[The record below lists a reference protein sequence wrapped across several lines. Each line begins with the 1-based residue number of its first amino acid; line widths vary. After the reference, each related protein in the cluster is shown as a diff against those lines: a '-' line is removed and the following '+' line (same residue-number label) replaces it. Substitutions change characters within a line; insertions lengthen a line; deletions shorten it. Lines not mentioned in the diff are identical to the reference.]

1 MSNYLAIAATTATVC
16 QTLSEAFADV
26 RPELVGAEVR
36 AGRPEANATQ
46 QFFGVNVY
54 LFQVVPNAAM
64 RNNDLPTRLPN
75 GTLVERPQAAID
87 LNYLLTFYGDE
98 GRLEPQ
104 RLLGASISA
113 LHATPVLTRERIER
127 AISAS
132 SAYRSFLTASDLP
145 SQVEAIRLTPI
156 TLSLEELSKLWTVFF
171 QVAHALSIAY
181 TASVVLIDAD
191 MRPQPAMPVRTM
203 AGRMTT
209 HSRPAASAVANA
221 TDASKPILAGQPI
234 RIEGAGLAA
243 ATTDVLLG
251 GVPLDV
257 TSFDPS
263 GAWIECSL
271 GGEELRSGPSTLVVR
286 VAGSD
291 ANAAVLDSPPIEVIV
306 HPTITRLRITPH
318 HERDGDTSVL
328 HVSVDPPVGQYQSVV
343 VQMNGTGP
351 LSGQST
357 EIASTDRTSD
367 SASIAVPLVDVPAG
381 TWLVRIVVSGAASLL
396 HPRAN
401 HIDGPPDGPKVRVP

>member
-1 MSNYLAIAATTATVC
+1 MSNYLAIAATTAAFC
-16 QTLSEAFADV
+16 QTLSEAFIDA

-54 LFQVVPNAAM
+54 LFQVVQNAAM
-64 RNNDLPTRLPN
+64 RNNDLPTRLSN

-113 LHATPVLTRERIER
+113 LHATPVLTRDRIER

-145 SQVEAIRLTPI
+145 SQVESIRLTPI

-191 MRPQPAMPVRTM
+191 VRPQAAMPVRQTVGRITTGPRPIVVAVTDAADRQLPIV
-203 AGRMTT
+203 AGR
-209 HSRPAASAVANA
+209 
-221 TDASKPILAGQPI
+221 PI
-234 RIEGAGLAA
+234 RIEGTGLVSA
-243 ATTDVLLG
+243 ATDIVLG
-251 GVPLDV
+251 NVPFAA
-257 TSFDPS
+257 TSSDPH
-263 GAWIECSL
+263 GAWIECVL
-271 GGEELRSGPSTLVVR
+271 DGTDLRSGPSTLVVR
-286 VAGSD
+286 VDGADPTSGAISSAPFD
-291 ANAAVLDSPPIEVIV
+291 LVVRPTIKRVRVTPSHGNNGEAAVAHIV
-306 HPTITRLRITPH
+306 
-318 HERDGDTSVL
+318 
-328 HVSVDPPVGQYQSVV
+328 VDPPVGQRQSVV
-343 VQMNGTGP
+343 VRLNGTGD

-357 EIASTDRTSD
+357 EITLTDRPAD
-367 SASIAVPLVDVPAG
+367 SASIAVDLDGVAPG
-381 TWLVRIVVSGAASLL
+381 SWLVRIEVNGAESLL
-396 HPRAN
+396 HGRAN
-401 HIDGPPDGPKVRVP
+401 TRDGAFDGPKVHVP

>member
-1 MSNYLAIAATTATVC
+1 MSNYLAIAATTATLC
-16 QTLSEAFADV
+16 QMLSEAFADA

-54 LFQVVPNAAM
+54 LFQVVPNAAF
-64 RNNDLPTRLPN
+64 RNTDLPTRLPD
-75 GTLVERPQAAID
+75 GRLVERPQAAVD

-113 LHATPVLTRERIER
+113 LHATPVMTRDLIER

-132 SAYRSFLTASDLP
+132 SVYRSFLTSSDLA

-171 QVAHALSIAY
+171 QVAHALSIAF

-191 MRPQPAMPVRTM
+191 MRPQPAMPVRHM

-209 HSRPAASAVANA
+209 RSRPAVTAVS
-221 TDASKPILAGQPI
+221 DAAKPAAPIVAGKPI
-234 RIEGAGLAA
+234 RIEGSGLDGS
-243 ATTDVLLG
+243 ATVVLG

-257 TSFDPS
+257 MSADPK
-263 GAWIECSL
+263 GTWIKCALDGS
-271 GGEELRSGPSTLVVR
+271 ELRAGPSTLVVR

-291 ANAAVLDSPPIEVIV
+291 LTAATLDSPPVEVV
-306 HPTITRLRITPH
+306 VRPSITRLRITA
-318 HERDGDTSVL
+318 DNGGNGDSSIL
-328 HVSVDPPVGQYQSVV
+328 HVSVDPPVGQYQPVV
-343 VQMNGTGP
+343 VQMNGIGDN
-351 LSGQST
+351 SGQST
-357 EIASTDRTSD
+357 EFTSTDRSTDAS
-367 SASIAVPLVDVPAG
+367 SIAVPLGDLPAG
-381 TWLVRIVVSGAASLL
+381 SWFVRIAVSDAQSLL

-401 HIDGPPDGPKVRVP
+401 HPDGPPDGPKVRVP

>member
-1 MSNYLAIAATTATVC
+1 MSNYLAIAATTATLC
-16 QTLSEAFADV
+16 QMLSEAFADA

-54 LFQVVPNAAM
+54 LFQVVPNAAL
-64 RNNDLPTRLPN
+64 RNTDLPTRLPD
-75 GTLVERPQAAID
+75 GRLVDRPQAAID

-113 LHATPVLTRERIER
+113 LHATPVMTRDRIER

-132 SAYRSFLTASDLP
+132 SVYRSFLTSSDLA
-145 SQVEAIRLTPI
+145 SQVEAIRMTPI

-191 MRPQPAMPVRTM
+191 VRPQPAMPVRQM
-203 AGRMTT
+203 ASRMTT
-209 HSRPAASAVANA
+209 RSRPTVTAVLDAADPAMPIVAG
-221 TDASKPILAGQPI
+221 KPI
-234 RIEGAGLAA
+234 RIEGTGLDGS
-243 ATTDVLLG
+243 TSVVLG
-251 GVPLDV
+251 GVPLDI
-257 TSFDPS
+257 TAIGPQ
-263 GAWIECSL
+263 GTWIECAL
-271 GGEELRSGPSTLVVR
+271 DGTGLRAGPSTLVVQS
-286 VAGSD
+286 VGNDPTSASLD
-291 ANAAVLDSPPIEVIV
+291 APPVEVV
-306 HPTITRLRITPH
+306 VRPTITRLRITPH
-318 HERDGDTSVL
+318 HGGNGDASIL
-328 HVSVDPPVGQYQSVV
+328 HVSVDPPVGQYQPVV
-343 VQMNGTGP
+343 IQMNGIGD

-357 EIASTDRTSD
+357 EFTSTDRTADAS
-367 SASIAVPLVDVPAG
+367 SIAVPLGDLAAG
-381 TWLVRIVVSGAASLL
+381 SWFVRIAVSDAQSLL

-401 HIDGPPDGPKVRVP
+401 HPDGPPDGPKVRVP